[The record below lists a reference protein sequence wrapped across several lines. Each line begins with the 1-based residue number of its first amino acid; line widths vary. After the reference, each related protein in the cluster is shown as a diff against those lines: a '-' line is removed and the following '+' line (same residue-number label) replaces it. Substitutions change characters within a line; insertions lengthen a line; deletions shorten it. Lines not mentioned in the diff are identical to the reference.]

1 MFRETGELGIK
12 RLISSA
18 LRVIP
23 CGFPSIRGGGSR
35 RSPLAGFN
43 SLNSCWISPERA
55 SGFSRAFPA
64 SLYSL
69 RFFCAKA
76 FLYRPAKK
84 RINTPFIKGKLQ

>member
-1 MFRETGELGIK
+1 MWD
-12 RLISSA
+12 
-18 LRVIP
+18 
-23 CGFPSIRGGGSR
+23 SIILQGG
-35 RSPLAGFN
+35 
-43 SLNSCWISPERA
+43 
-55 SGFSRAFPA
+55 SRAFPA